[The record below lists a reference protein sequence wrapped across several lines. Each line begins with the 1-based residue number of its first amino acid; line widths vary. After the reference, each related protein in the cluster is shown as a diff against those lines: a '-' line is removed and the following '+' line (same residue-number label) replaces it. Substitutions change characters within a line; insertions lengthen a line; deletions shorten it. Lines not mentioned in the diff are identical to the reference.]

1 MRFQRGLI
9 TAALLEDLFRQG
21 LQGFCHRD
29 ITAMLLLASALVG
42 APLKFPRASLLPVG
56 QQLSLYE
63 LYEDRAVHGPDQHV
77 HHAGTMPVKL
87 VQYDPE
93 SYPGIACEVRSL

>member
-1 MRFQRGLI
+1 
-9 TAALLEDLFRQG
+9 
-21 LQGFCHRD
+21 
-29 ITAMLLLASALVG
+29 MLLVASALVG
-42 APLKFPRASLLPVG
+42 VPLNVPRSSLLPVG

-77 HHAGTMPVKL
+77 HHGMMPEKL

>member
-1 MRFQRGLI
+1 
-9 TAALLEDLFRQG
+9 
-21 LQGFCHRD
+21 
-29 ITAMLLLASALVG
+29 MLLLASALVG
-42 APLKFPRASLLPVG
+42 APRNFPRASLLPVG